1 MNKSRSEI
9 HWESKLFLGFNL
21 TSHQIFNNHLCCMDT
36 KEYKVNALYSK
47 NRMSEKIEDKV

>member
-21 TSHQIFNNHLCCMDT
+21 TSHQIFNNHLCCMGYKRIQGKCIVF
-36 KEYKVNALYSK
+36 KE
-47 NRMSEKIEDKV
+47 